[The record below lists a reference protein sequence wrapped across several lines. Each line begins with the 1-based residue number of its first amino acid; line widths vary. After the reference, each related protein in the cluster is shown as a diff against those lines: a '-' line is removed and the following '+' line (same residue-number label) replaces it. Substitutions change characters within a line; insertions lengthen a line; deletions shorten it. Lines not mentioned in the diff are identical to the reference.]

1 MSNTTQAHTNFGFLM
16 EHSPLLHKLG
26 LLAEKYY
33 ADDPST
39 AIAKLRQFGEKYY
52 ADDPS
57 TAIAK
62 LRQFG
67 EILVAQM
74 AAITNTPL
82 HPNANF
88 LEIINTLRYENVLGE
103 QAADAFHLI
112 RKTGNKAVH
121 DVEGRTVRRVCHA
134 REVVA

>member
-26 LLAEKYY
+26 LLA
-33 ADDPST
+33 
-39 AIAKLRQFGEKYY
+39 EKYY